1 MRISIRK
8 FIFTCVLIGVAGCGI
23 TVLRGPRAAS
33 EKHRMIDQL
42 EKENEILAREIAA
55 KQSYL
60 NRLQQNPDELELE
73 IKRRL
78 MLVNPGSKSFIL
90 QDGTK
95 PDGTRPDGSG
105 ANAASHPESGTSR

>member
-8 FIFTCVLIGVAGCGI
+8 VLFACLVLGGAAYGI
-23 TVLRGPRAAS
+23 TILRGPHAFN
-33 EKHRMIDQL
+33 EKRLQIEQL
-42 EKENEILAREIAA
+42 EKENEILVHKIAD
-55 KQSYL
+55 KQAYL
-60 NRLQQNPDELELE
+60 ERLQQNPDELSLE

-95 PDGTRPDGSG
+95 PAPQR
-105 ANAASHPESGTSR
+105 ESGTGR